1 MKATDEANPFNLED
15 LVVKPGEASAGT
27 APGAK
32 TAGRKGA
39 TRSSEAFVQ
48 ITAKQ
53 ADLLS
58 RTTHVVTQSVFL
70 HLMFRSFK
78 VYHKP
83 FVLRADALAYAG
95 IDRFMQW
102 RALRDLARLGLIL
115 VERGSTRSPPI
126 ITIIGVTKQG

>member
-1 MKATDEANPFNLED
+1 VKAAGEANPFNLED
-15 LVVKPGEASAGT
+15 LVVKPGEASAGV

-32 TAGRKGA
+32 TSRRKGA
-39 TRSSEAFVQ
+39 TRSAEAFVP

-58 RTTHVVTQSVFL
+58 RATHVTTQSVFL

-95 IDRFMQW
+95 IGRVMQW

-115 VERGSTRSPPI
+115 VERGSPRSPPI
-126 ITIIGVTKQG
+126 VTIVGVTKQP